1 MTTPTSGVIKS
12 EKWGKDKLTVVVER
26 EGVRYTV
33 AHFNPHEEALAEQAY
48 QDALH
53 THIDDFP
60 ALRERYNAMR
70 AGAPNALSGASKPDK
85 PKADTGTTTQDI
97 KRLIDEAEKVGRGLK
112 RLRERAADVNAL
124 LRKAEVAH
132 DKAWA
137 KVQSAIEDM
146 KQG

>member
-1 MTTPTSGVIKS
+1 MMTTSGVIRS
-12 EKWGKDKLTVVVER
+12 EKWGKDKLTVVIER

-33 AHFNPHEEALAEQAY
+33 AHFNAHEEALAEQLY
-48 QDALH
+48 QEALH
-53 THIDDFP
+53 THVDDFP

-70 AGAPNALSGASKPDK
+70 AGAPNALSGTSKPEK
-85 PKADTGTTTQDI
+85 PKAETGVTAQNI
-97 KRLIDEAEKVGRGLK
+97 KRLIDEAEKVGRELK
-112 RLRERAADVNAL
+112 RLQSRAADVNAL
-124 LRKAEVAH
+124 LRKAEIAH